1 MRFFVR
7 NLSRFSIRCG
17 SVKRSFDLLYAHP
30 LHFFSFPALS
40 SSRPI
45 FLGERKK
52 ERSQNYAFFT
62 VWNTLNLRLSSMQDF
77 PFHNWK
83 WSPSFFSKSQFSK
96 KLPKIRGEWPIRRK
110 WSLASLKSQCGPL
123 KMIPVPR
130 DALKIWWT
138 SDDAQ
143 RNYQVMFISFFSD
156 DGHLIVVKTWAIC
169 SADLYCD
176 SA

>member
-1 MRFFVR
+1 MHIHCTFFRFQPLARLVP
-7 NLSRFSIRCG
+7 FSLER
-17 SVKRSFDLLYAHP
+17 
-30 LHFFSFPALS
+30 
-40 SSRPI
+40 
-45 FLGERKK
+45 ERKK

-110 WSLASLKSQCGPL
+110 WSLASLKSQYGPL

-143 RNYQVMFISFFSD
+143 RNYQVMFISFFLG
-156 DGHLIVVKTWAIC
+156 DGHLTVVSYLSSWY
-169 SADLYCD
+169 LL
-176 SA
+176 